1 MDLHSGMPLW
11 LINSGLPATYPKLR
25 DSIKTEV
32 VIIGGGISGALAA
45 HFLMEEGIPC
55 VLVDGRTIG
64 FGSTCSSTS
73 LLQYELDI
81 PLHEL
86 AEQIGIDKA
95 QKAYTLC
102 SRAID
107 SLERITTEIN
117 FPHFEKRNS
126 LYFAANKK
134 DVTFIKKEFKARK
147 NAGFNVQLLD
157 AVEIKNSFDF
167 KAPMAILSEQG
178 ATTDAYLFTH
188 ALLQYNIK
196 KGLSVFDKT
205 TVEKIKYS
213 KNSVQLIT
221 DKGFNISAKYI
232 VNATGYEIKEFIK
245 KGIVQLHSTFAFA
258 SEQIQSPFPVWKNK
272 TLIWN
277 TAEPYL
283 YMRLTNDNRVIVGG
297 RDETFSNSGR
307 RDKMID
313 KKTRLLKNDF
323 SKLFPK
329 IDIIPEY
336 SWAGTFGSTKDALP
350 YIGTY
355 AKTPHTFYALG
366 FGGNGITFSVIAAE
380 IIRDMIKKKPNG
392 NSALFAFDR

>member
-1 MDLHSGMPLW
+1 M
-11 LINSGLPATYPKLR
+11 
-25 DSIKTEV
+25 
-32 VIIGGGISGALAA
+32 
-45 HFLMEEGIPC
+45 
-55 VLVDGRTIG
+55 
-64 FGSTCSSTS
+64 
-73 LLQYELDI
+73 
-81 PLHEL
+81 
-86 AEQIGIDKA
+86 
-95 QKAYTLC
+95 
-102 SRAID
+102 
-107 SLERITTEIN
+107 
-117 FPHFEKRNS
+117 
-126 LYFAANKK
+126 
-134 DVTFIKKEFKARK
+134 
-147 NAGFNVQLLD
+147 
-157 AVEIKNSFDF
+157 
-167 KAPMAILSEQG
+167 
-178 ATTDAYLFTH
+178 
-188 ALLQYNIK
+188 
-196 KGLSVFDKT
+196 
-205 TVEKIKYS
+205 
-213 KNSVQLIT
+213 QLIT

-272 TLIWN
+272 TLLWN
-277 TAEPYL
+277 TADPYL

-297 RDETFSNSGR
+297 RDEIFSNSVR

-380 IIRDMIKKKPNG
+380 IIRDMIQKKPNG
-392 NSALFAFDR
+392 NSTLFAFDR